1 MRKHVG
7 HKKRKGPRKI
17 IKPAKTL
24 DEAKDRPAARA
35 AGTQYPTDL
44 PRGKQIPEIYVKG
57 QDGEYHKAHLRTRDK
72 AAKVWYGKKEV
83 HRYLYLAWR
92 EGDTVKNYYI
102 TRLRG

>member
-7 HKKRKGPRKI
+7 HKKRKGPQRTSNDRK
-17 IKPAKTL
+17 TT
-24 DEAKDRPAARA
+24 DGGSPAA
-35 AGTQYPTDL
+35 AGPGPDIQYPTDL
-44 PRGKQIPEIYVKG
+44 PRGKVVPEIYVKG